1 MENNVVKSYKERLID
16 ETIDK
21 YLNVFGGI
29 VIEGPKWCGKTWTSL
44 KHAKRCP
51 SFSTPC

>member
-29 VIEGPKWCGKTWTSL
+29 VIEGPK
-44 KHAKRCP
+44 
-51 SFSTPC
+51 